1 VWLGWGVGVGLV
13 LGTLAVTPAPPNRA
27 NGAGPA
33 LVARNQVLGSRV
45 EAGGPFAPTSPPTSL
60 PTTSNLPVVP
70 PPTEGEAGGTSA
82 PVATDASAAAVSP
95 AQSERADE
103 DELAAGVGVNGDEA
117 EPLDELAD
125 LYVGDGGDPTL
136 PATEA
141 DAAAAPPPAQSA
153 LTLGTIRDPLRS
165 NGWALRAAPSTSARI
180 LASLP
185 TRTRVQILP
194 DTATGGGFSWV
205 HVRTQ
210 AGAIGWVVA
219 YALLR

>member
-1 VWLGWGVGVGLV
+1 VGVGLA
-13 LGTLAVTPAPPNRA
+13 LGTLAVTPAPLNRA
-27 NGAGPA
+27 NSAGPA
-33 LVARNQVLGSRV
+33 LVPRNQALGSRV
-45 EAGGPFAPTSPPTSL
+45 EAGGPLAPTSPPTSL
-60 PTTSNLPVVP
+60 PTTRNLPVVL
-70 PPTEGEAGGTSA
+70 PPTEGEAEGTSA
-82 PVATDASAAAVSP
+82 SVATDASAAAVS
-95 AQSERADE
+95 AAHSERADE
-103 DELAAGVGVNGDEA
+103 DQLAAGVADGDEA

-125 LYVGDGGDPTL
+125 VYVGEGADPTL
-136 PATEA
+136 PAREA

-194 DTATGGGFSWV
+194 DAATGGGFTWV

-210 AGAIGWVVA
+210 AGAVGWVVA
-219 YALLR
+219 DALLR